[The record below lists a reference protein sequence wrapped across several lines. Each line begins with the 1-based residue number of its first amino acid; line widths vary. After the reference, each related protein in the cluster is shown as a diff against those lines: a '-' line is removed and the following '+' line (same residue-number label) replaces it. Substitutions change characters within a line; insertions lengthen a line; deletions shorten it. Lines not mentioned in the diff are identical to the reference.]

1 MCFPQRYTEQGF
13 ANLAPHIWGGGSWEA
28 LDIINVFSSLLFPLG
43 GKHWHPNTHDKHR
56 CKQTPENTIH
66 AVLRKRSDPDV
77 VQRGDS
83 GKRKLTGFQVS
94 KSALILFSSE
104 RDRKNWFKF
113 SNCNDLGE
121 GRCARTLLWLA
132 SAPLLG
138 EL

>member
-56 CKQTPENTIH
+56 CKQTPEHTIH

-104 RDRKNWFKF
+104 RDRTGLNFPIATIWERVAVPAH
-113 SNCNDLGE
+113 SSGSP
-121 GRCARTLLWLA
+121 R
-132 SAPLLG
+132 PLS
-138 EL
+138 